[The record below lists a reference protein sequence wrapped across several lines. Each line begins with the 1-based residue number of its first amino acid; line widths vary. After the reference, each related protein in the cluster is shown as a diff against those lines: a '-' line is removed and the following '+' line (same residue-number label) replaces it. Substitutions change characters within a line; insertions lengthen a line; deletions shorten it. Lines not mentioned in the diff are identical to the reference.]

1 MKRGISLTLCAVLM
15 ALVSTAAFANASRQP
30 SSAGGTAGD
39 GRTELRVLNYTD
51 LSGANAAAGI
61 ARIWD
66 AFSQANPDIRVI
78 REDLYNEPFHEKT
91 SAYAA
96 AGQLP
101 DVVYVWPAG
110 RSSTLHNTRLLK
122 DLSSLVKQD
131 GLDKELSS
139 TALDVSGQAAGY
151 LAMLP
156 ITVTSSHA
164 FYVNLEVLN
173 AAGLTPA
180 TTYAELK
187 AQVPILRA
195 LGKETAIMDNQSDWV
210 MQSCLFSTIAGRF
223 GGVGWEKKILDG
235 QAKFTDPDFVN
246 ALAFIKTLYDDGVI
260 QQSSLSAAYGDGLGR
275 FANGEGAYFIDGD
288 WRVGALIT
296 DQTTKQAIIPPAR
309 QDNFVMTVFPYI
321 AEAQLNKSTSTTL
334 GTGYGISAAVPAGS
348 AKEQAA
354 WKLVKWMLSTDIQ
367 TFQVETGAIS
377 TPSNTTVD
385 TSKMSLEPLQ
395 RQAANFSS
403 QYTTGT
409 AVFDAAFD
417 ASVATV
423 CNIGLQE
430 IGLGSK
436 TPQQVA
442 QEIQRA
448 YDDWKAKN

>member
-1 MKRGISLTLCAVLM
+1 MKRGISLALCA
-15 ALVSTAAFANASRQP
+15 ALVSTAAFA
-30 SSAGGTAGD
+30 AGGNQQSSSSSGAASD
-39 GRTELRVLNYTD
+39 SRTELRVLNYTD
-51 LSGANAAAGI
+51 LSGANASAGV

-66 AFSQANPDIRVI
+66 GFAQANPDIRVV

-96 AGQLP
+96 SGQLP
-101 DVVYVWPAG
+101 DVVYLWPAG
-110 RSSTLHNTRLLK
+110 RSSNLHNNHLLK

-131 GLDKELSS
+131 GLDKVLSPA
-139 TALDVSGQAAGY
+139 ALDVSGQAAGY

-156 ITVTSSHA
+156 MTVTSSHA
-164 FYVNLEVLN
+164 FFVNLEVLN
-173 AAGLTPA
+173 AAGLKPA

-187 AQVPILRA
+187 AQVPVLKA
-195 LGKETAIMDNQSDWV
+195 LGKETVIMDNQSDWV
-210 MQSCLFSTIAGRF
+210 MQSCLFSAIAGRF
-223 GGVGWEKKILDG
+223 GGAGWEKKILNG
-235 QAKFTDPDFVN
+235 QAKFTDADFVA
-246 ALAFIKTLYDDGVI
+246 ALTFIKTLYDDGVL

-275 FANGEGAYFIDGD
+275 FANGEGAYLIDGD
-288 WRVGALIT
+288 WRVAAFIT
-296 DQTTKQAIIPPAR
+296 DQTSKQAIIPPAR
-309 QDNFVMTVFPYI
+309 QGNFIMTVFPDI
-321 AEAQLNKSTSTTL
+321 AEAKLNKSTSVTL
-334 GTGYGISAAVPAGS
+334 GTGYGISASVPAGS

-354 WKLVKWMLSTDIQ
+354 WKLIKWITSNEIQ
-367 TFQVETGAIS
+367 TFQLETGAIS
-377 TPSNTTVD
+377 TPVNTTVD
-385 TSKMSLEPLQ
+385 ASKLNLEPLQ

-417 ASVATV
+417 AGVATV

-448 YDDWKAKN
+448 YDAWKAKN

>member
-1 MKRGISLTLCAVLM
+1 MKRGISLALCAALA
-15 ALVSTAAFANASRQP
+15 ALVAVAGFASP
-30 SSAGGTAGD
+30 SQQSSGGGTSAD

-51 LSGANAAAGI
+51 LSGANAAAGV

-66 AFSQANPDIRVI
+66 GFAQANPDIRVV
-78 REDLYNEPFHEKT
+78 REDLYNEPFHEK
-91 SAYAA
+91 SAAYAA

-110 RSSTLHNTRLLK
+110 RSSILHNTHLLK
-122 DLSSLVKQD
+122 DLSSLVRQD
-131 GLDKELSS
+131 GLDKVLSP

-156 ITVTSSHA
+156 MTVTSSHA

-173 AAGLTPA
+173 AAGLKPA

-187 AQVPILRA
+187 AQVPVLRA
-195 LGKETAIMDNQSDWV
+195 LGKETVIMDNQSDWV

-223 GGVGWEKKILDG
+223 GGAGWEKKILDG
-235 QAKFTDPDFVN
+235 QAKFTDADFVA
-246 ALAFIKTLYDDGVI
+246 ALTFIKTLYDDGVI
-260 QQSSLSAAYGDGLGR
+260 QQASLSAAYGDGLGR
-275 FANGEGAYFIDGD
+275 FANGEGAYLIDGD

-309 QDNFVMTVFPYI
+309 QGNFIMTVFPDI
-321 AEAQLNKSTSTTL
+321 AEARLNKSTSTTL
-334 GTGYGISAAVPAGS
+334 GTGYGISAALPAGS

-354 WKLVKWMLSTDIQ
+354 WKLIKWLLSTDIQ

-385 TSKMSLEPLQ
+385 VARLNLEPLQ

-409 AVFDAAFD
+409 AVLDAVFDAA
-417 ASVATV
+417 VHTV

-436 TPQQVA
+436 PPQQVA

-448 YDDWKAKN
+448 FDAWKARN